1 MQHFE
6 SLEQVS
12 VENAWLTIG
21 SFDGVHRGH
30 QEIIRNLVTGAR
42 AASVPAIVLTFYPHP
57 VFVLRG
63 HNGPFYLT
71 SPQERATLLGELG
84 VDVVITCPFN
94 QQVAATSA
102 RDFMGKLQ
110 RHLGLRQLWVG
121 QDFTLG
127 RNREGTLPVLRQLG
141 VEFGYEVQV
150 LPPVEID
157 GFGISSSQ
165 IRIFLGKGEV
175 DSAARMLGRPYRLVG
190 QVVHGD
196 GRGRT
201 IGIPTANL
209 AIWLERLVPKAG
221 VYACQAHLA
230 QRNYAAAVNI
240 GVRPT
245 FDGNALAPQVEAHLL
260 DFEGDLYGQEIQLD
274 FITRLRDEQRFPNI
288 ETLVSQIQ
296 HDIAR
301 TRSLL
306 L

>member
-1 MQHFE
+1 
-6 SLEQVS
+6 
-12 VENAWLTIG
+12 
-21 SFDGVHRGH
+21 
-30 QEIIRNLVTGAR
+30 
-42 AASVPAIVLTFYPHP
+42 
-57 VFVLRG
+57 
-63 HNGPFYLT
+63 
-71 SPQERATLLGELG
+71 
-84 VDVVITCPFN
+84 
-94 QQVAATSA
+94 
-102 RDFMGKLQ
+102 
-110 RHLGLRQLWVG
+110 
-121 QDFTLG
+121 
-127 RNREGTLPVLRQLG
+127 

>member
-260 DFEGDLYGQEIQLD
+260 DFKGDLYGQEIQLD

>member
-30 QEIIRNLVTGAR
+30 QEIVRNLVTGAR
-42 AASVPAIVLTFYPHP
+42 ATSAPTVVLTFYPHP
-57 VFVLRG
+57 LFVLRG
-63 HNGPFYLT
+63 QNGPFYLT
-71 SPQERATLLGELG
+71 SPQERAALLGELG
-84 VDVVITCPFN
+84 IDIVITNPFN

-102 RDFMGKLQ
+102 RDFMGKLK

-141 VEFGYEVQV
+141 VELGYEVQV
-150 LPPVEID
+150 LPPVEVD
-157 GFGISSSQ
+157 GLGISSSQ

-175 DSAARMLGRPYRLVG
+175 DTAARMLGRPYRLTG
-190 QVVHGD
+190 KVVHGD
-196 GRGRT
+196 GRGHT

-221 VYACQAHLA
+221 VYACQARFAH
-230 QRNYAAAVNI
+230 RIYAAAVNV

-245 FDGNALAPQVEAHLL
+245 FDGKTLAPQVEAHLL
-260 DFEGDLYGQEIQLD
+260 DFEGDLYDQEIQLD

-288 ETLVSQIQ
+288 ETLVNQIH
-296 HDIAR
+296 HDINR